1 MKRFLKRFLAV
12 TAVLLVM
19 PMLVFGVFQLWEYS
33 TGGSYVAYLE
43 AIAESVPLDST
54 FNYQR
59 IAGDL
64 DQAKLILVG
73 EIHGFDEPSAFD
85 ASFFKYLHAEHGV
98 RHYFAEFDCL
108 QAFLL
113 NGYLE
118 TGDLETLNRVLNSW
132 SVFQGRDN
140 ADYQAKF
147 IALQQYYSG
156 LPDSARFSFVGID
169 RIQDNNLVFD
179 VLAAM
184 TPQPGSYDKERKTLS
199 DLVEAI
205 LDNGATGDTL
215 ALALELSRNIDYIVE
230 KVDREEI
237 FFQNFVHHYTALNTE
252 TAKFYGFFGLS
263 HVLQYQVNQQD
274 QLAGKIRKSDLG
286 LEGKIVSINFMMNDS
301 YMVMP
306 SNQLPSFLSDEGKY
320 TRMPISADNPLL
332 LYIVGIKDFKRM
344 TPEFHKSLIKLNSED
359 SPYDGSSRMSTT
371 IQLLP
376 FGEKMNFNEKGKAYT
391 QYTVFVRNSDWAEPV
406 SSK

>member
-1 MKRFLKRFLAV
+1 MKRFLKRFLVV
-12 TAVLLVM
+12 TVVLLVM

-33 TGGSYVAYLE
+33 TGGDYVAYLE
-43 AIAESVPLDST
+43 ANAETVPLEST

-59 IAGDL
+59 IADDL

-184 TPQPGSYDKERKTLS
+184 TDEPGSYDKERNTLS
-199 DLVEAI
+199 ELVSAVIDE
-205 LDNGATGDTL
+205 GALGDTL
-215 ALALELSRNIDYIVE
+215 ALALELNQNIDYIVE

-286 LEGKIVSINFMMNDS
+286 LEGKIVSFNFMMNDS

-306 SNQLPSFLSDEGKY
+306 SNQLPGFLSDEGKY
-320 TRMPISADNPLL
+320 TRMAISADNPLL
-332 LYIVGIKDFKRM
+332 LYIVGIRDFKRM

-376 FGEKMNFNEKGKAYT
+376 FGEKMNFNEKGKPYT
-391 QYTVFVRNSDWAEPV
+391 QYTVFVRNSDWAEPM
-406 SSK
+406 SNE

>member
-12 TAVLLVM
+12 TAVLLVL

-33 TGGSYVAYLE
+33 TGGDYVAYLE
-43 AIAESVPLDST
+43 ANAETVPLEST

-147 IALQQYYSG
+147 IALQQYYIG

-184 TPQPGSYDKERKTLS
+184 TPQPGSYDKERNTLS

>member
-12 TAVLLVM
+12 TAVLLVL

-33 TGGSYVAYLE
+33 TGGDYVAYLE
-43 AIAESVPLDST
+43 ANAETVPLEST

-184 TPQPGSYDKERKTLS
+184 TPQPGSYDKERNTLS

>member
-12 TAVLLVM
+12 TAVLLVL

-33 TGGSYVAYLE
+33 TGGDYVAYLE
-43 AIAESVPLDST
+43 ANAETVPLEST

-147 IALQQYYSG
+147 IALQQYYIG

-184 TPQPGSYDKERKTLS
+184 TPQPGSYDKERNTLS
-199 DLVEAI
+199 DLVEAM